1 MEFHEIVQTTSAL
14 SGLICL
20 IIGLH
25 AAKKMLRAL
34 IR

>member
-1 MEFHEIVQTTSAL
+1 MHLHEIVQTTSAL

-20 IIGLH
+20 ITGLQ
-25 AAKKMLRAL
+25 AAKKILRSQ